1 MILIVGGTGKLGS
14 HLTHRLLENGARVR
28 VMTREP
34 SRAHSLSN
42 AGAEIVKG
50 DLLDEVSVKHAM
62 NRVRTVISSAHSILG
77 SGKNRSAAV
86 DGIGQR
92 TLIAASEAAGVE
104 HFLFVSASGASSAN
118 PIDFGR
124 TKAEIEQVLAA
135 STLHHTIV
143 RPTAFMEV
151 HTYELIGKQVVNGKP
166 VVIFGKG
173 ENPRSYVAEQDVAAL
188 IVRVLDDKAL
198 QAQIIEMGGP
208 ENLSTMQVIAVYE
221 KIAGRQARVV
231 HLPLAIP
238 RLMSPVVRTLHDG
251 IGRVLES
258 IVYVETTTQTFDAN
272 PFLARFPVP
281 LTRLEDWAR
290 EHVARQSLVIPQ
302 TRSGRAT

>member
-34 SRAHSLSN
+34 ARARALMN
-42 AGAEIVKG
+42 AGADVVKG
-50 DLLDEVSVKHAM
+50 DLLDRESVQHAM
-62 NRVRTVISSAHSILG
+62 NGARTVISSAHSILG
-77 SGKNRSAAV
+77 NGKNRSAAV
-86 DGIGQR
+86 DGTGQR

-104 HFLFVSASGASSAN
+104 HFLFVSASGASSAS
-118 PIDFGR
+118 PIDFFR
-124 TKAEIEQVLAA
+124 TKAEIEQVLTA

-173 ENPRSYVAEQDVAAL
+173 DNPRSYVAEQDVAAL

-198 QAQIIEMGGP
+198 QGQTIEMGGP
-208 ENLSTMQVIAVYE
+208 DNLSTMQVIAIYE
-221 KIAGRQARVV
+221 KVAGRKARVV

-238 RLMSPVVRTLHDG
+238 RLMSPIVRTVHDG
-251 IGRVLES
+251 IGRVLGS
-258 IVYVETTTQTFDAN
+258 IVHVETTTQTFDVN
-272 PFLARFPVP
+272 SFLTRFPMP

-290 EHVARQSLVIPQ
+290 EQVARQSPAILPNQ
-302 TRSGRAT
+302 SSRAT

>member
-1 MILIVGGTGKLGS
+1 
-14 HLTHRLLENGARVR
+14 
-28 VMTREP
+28 MTRDP
-34 SRAHSLSN
+34 SRARALSN
-42 AGAEIVKG
+42 AGAEIVAG
-50 DLLDEVSVKHAM
+50 DLLDEDSVKRAM
-62 NRVRTVISSAHSILG
+62 NGARTVISSAHSILG
-77 SGKNRSAAV
+77 NGKNRSAAV
-86 DGIGQR
+86 DGTGQR

-104 HFLFVSASGASSAN
+104 HFLFVSASGASSAS

-124 TKAEIEQVLAA
+124 TKAEIEQVLIA